1 MLDVVICDN
10 NPGPHYLTTNCT
22 TASHVTASNI
32 DTSKFDTSHTTA
44 SNATFYRLDYN
55 VAFAIATCTQL
66 TIGCRGKPSVQCW
79 QCVLVMCMETA
90 RV

>member
-22 TASHVTASNI
+22 TASHVTASNV
-32 DTSKFDTSHTTA
+32 DTSHTTA
-44 SNATFYRLDYN
+44 SNATSLLDYN
-55 VAFAIATCTQL
+55 VVFAIATCTQL